1 MIKKIIHI
9 TDISY
14 KRCVHAT
21 ATLRRVLD
29 DFDGIELV
37 VKDLSRSDCSIEVI
51 KYSIKLVPSTIILD
65 SKGEELCKISGDVE
79 ENDLKNIISEI
90 YNKNGYWF
98 LWENA

>member
-37 VKDLSRSDCSIEVI
+37 VKDLSRSDCSIEII

-65 SKGEELCKISGDVE
+65 SNGEELCKISGDVE